1 MRQFSP
7 NLVLDFTL
15 WILRYG
21 EDTALGDYAVTKADL
36 IDLHRN
42 LSEKQYMFATE
53 IDPAVVHV
61 NLSIR
66 CLHNKSAPQDGALN
80 Y

>member
-7 NLVLDFTL
+7 NMVLDFTL

-21 EDTALGDYAVTKADL
+21 EDTALGDYAETKADL

-42 LSEKQYMFATE
+42 LSQKQYMFATE
-53 IDPAVVHV
+53 IDPADVHV

-66 CLHNKSAPQDGALN
+66 CLHYYSAPQDGALN
-80 Y
+80 

>member
-1 MRQFSP
+1 M
-7 NLVLDFTL
+7 VLDFTL

-21 EDTALGDYAVTKADL
+21 EDTALGDYAETKADL

-42 LSEKQYMFATE
+42 LSQKQYMFASE

-61 NLSIR
+61 NLSVR
-66 CLHNKSAPQDGALN
+66 CLHENSAPQDGTLSH
-80 Y
+80 